1 MNELGSTS
9 GAEED
14 GGDEKNGPQSGARL
28 IELMERDRWTVPTTL
43 RVPLLVRLEEIVSDP
58 TSDRRD
64 VLAAASAI
72 IAASKL
78 GLANIELTIK
88 VKEVEELE
96 IRMNEL
102 ERQLDVREG
111 GSKSSS

>member
-1 MNELGSTS
+1 MPTS
-9 GAEED
+9 
-14 GGDEKNGPQSGARL
+14 
-28 IELMERDRWTVPTTL
+28 L
-43 RVPLLVRLEEIVSDP
+43 RAPLLVRLEEIVSDP

-96 IRMNEL
+96 VRLNEL

-111 GSKSSS
+111 GSRTTW

>member
-14 GGDEKNGPQSGARL
+14 GEAEKNRPQGEPRL
-28 IELMERDRWTVPTTL
+28 IELMERDRWTVPTSL
-43 RVPLLVRLEEIVSDP
+43 RAPLFDRLQEIVSDP

-96 IRMNEL
+96 LRMNEL
-102 ERQLDVREG
+102 ERQLDVREN
-111 GSKSSS
+111 GSRTTR